1 MQMNV
6 GPAIGKWA
14 YWIMAY
20 NVLLSIVIGLIAGY
34 IARKLLKYAEK
45 KRFIDKESFLVFA
58 VALAVCILK
67 VSFFKTI

>member
-34 IARKLLKYAEK
+34 IARKLLKYAEQ

-67 VSFFKTI
+67 VSFKKTI